1 MNIRSGNTVE
11 WTDTTTM
18 PPITHRGT
26 VRSGPLVC
34 YKVYNTLGDKIEL
47 VEKMRLTVTDT
58 RSNNNNNNNNINNP
72 NNRKG
77 RKTRKLRR

>member
-11 WTDTTTM
+11 WTDTTTN

-26 VRSGPLVC
+26 VSSGPLVC
-34 YKVYNTLGDKIEL
+34 YKVYNTLGDKTEL

-58 RSNNNNNNNNINNP
+58 RSNNNNNNNNRN
-72 NNRKG
+72 KKY
-77 RKTRKLRR
+77 RKTRKQRR

>member
-11 WTDTTTM
+11 WTDSTTM

-26 VRSGPLVC
+26 VRSGPLIC

-58 RSNNNNNNNNINNP
+58 RSNNNNNNNNNSNK
-72 NNRKG
+72 KG
-77 RKTRKLRR
+77 SKTRKQRR

>member
-11 WTDTTTM
+11 WTDTTTN
-18 PPITHRGT
+18 PPTTHRGT

-58 RSNNNNNNNNINNP
+58 HSNNNNNNYNNKNG
-72 NNRKG
+72 KY
-77 RKTRKLRR
+77 RKTRKQRR

>member
-58 RSNNNNNNNNINNP
+58 RSNNNNINNNNSNK
-72 NNRKG
+72 KG
-77 RKTRKLRR
+77 RKTRKQRR

>member
-11 WTDTTTM
+11 WTDTTTN
-18 PPITHRGT
+18 PPTTHRGT

-34 YKVYNTLGDKIEL
+34 YKVYNILGDKIEL

-58 RSNNNNNNNNINNP
+58 SSNNNNNYNNNNK
-72 NNRKG
+72 KG
-77 RKTRKLRR
+77 RKTRKQRR